1 MSGKDKTQD
10 YDLALALLFDM
21 IHFGSW
27 LGSAFKHHR
36 WYDFPKYKVE
46 VQVEISHAAARTTN
60 FFDQLSIETDRFG
73 DPQVRVRSNNYFR
86 GLKDSLNH
94 EFLDLLRSCGELQ
107 PLRSM
112 IDAVCAAYIAMRDS
126 DPNPTRL
133 MNIVIGIFH
142 ELMKVADLLPD
153 KLEVPHAL
161 LRTRFPSLKTI
172 EKMVLQGEHSPKP
185 ASTPEPVMPQ
195 IQVNLPSPE
204 QAQGMDRAALV
215 GVLASPEV
223 ATALKALGIT
233 AVGPTMP
240 LRALRALVEA
250 LRAVSAMQGQP
261 QGQPEPEPEDEPK
274 PEPKPE
280 PEPEP
285 EPEFTNE
292 PNIVKRIYGEVSR
305 LKIKDL
311 SLVHSPFAWPNAFL
325 VEWRGWSDHSG
336 TPHYIQVVSN
346 PYQGA
351 PGILV
356 CLLART
362 NSGPTQVGHMGCKPD
377 VQDFLHATAKVYA
390 NALTQLGVTPYEV
403 KAPPSSFAQDVA
415 AHMLSTPP
423 VSASWDPAIG
433 PDDVP
438 F

>member
-1 MSGKDKTQD
+1 M
-10 YDLALALLFDM
+10 
-21 IHFGSW
+21 
-27 LGSAFKHHR
+27 
-36 WYDFPKYKVE
+36 
-46 VQVEISHAAARTTN
+46 
-60 FFDQLSIETDRFG
+60 
-73 DPQVRVRSNNYFR
+73 
-86 GLKDSLNH
+86 
-94 EFLDLLRSCGELQ
+94 
-107 PLRSM
+107 
-112 IDAVCAAYIAMRDS
+112 
-126 DPNPTRL
+126 
-133 MNIVIGIFH
+133 
-142 ELMKVADLLPD
+142 
-153 KLEVPHAL
+153 
-161 LRTRFPSLKTI
+161 
-172 EKMVLQGEHSPKP
+172 
-185 ASTPEPVMPQ
+185 
-195 IQVNLPSPE
+195 NLPSPE
-204 QAQGMDRAALV
+204 QTQGMDRAALV
-215 GVLASPEV
+215 SVLASPEV

-250 LRAVSAMQGQP
+250 LRAVAAMPQPVASRPPNLHFDPKILEAIGQESAEVLTSIVSQLNARGELHPDMCIEIPDPSSPELLLTWSAKSAHNDGPLTEVRLHVGVHYFRGSHYEPYEPPCLSLCDRAHKERLLCKDEIKDMMLTAASLCRTVLGKQGFAISEVAA
-261 QGQPEPEPEDEPK
+261 EPWEFAQLVKQALQDTLR

-285 EPEFTNE
+285 VFTNE
-292 PNIVKRIYGEVSR
+292 PNVVKEIYGEVSR

-336 TPHYIQVVSN
+336 TPHYIQVVPN
-346 PYQGA
+346 PHQGA

-377 VQDFLHATAKVYA
+377 VQDFLHATAKLYA

-415 AHMLSTPP
+415 AHMLSTSP